1 MVMFGLSLINS
12 NILFSVLLVILLD
25 TILKPLTPIFLK
37 GIVTVI
43 PFFLFLLNLY
53 HRQPQSLAR
62 LFRNVHLFL
71 IARI

>member
-12 NILFSVLLVILLD
+12 NILFSVLLVTLLDTLLD

-43 PFFLFLLNLY
+43 LFFLFLLSLY
-53 HRQPQSLAR
+53 HRQS
-62 LFRNVHLFL
+62 
-71 IARI
+71 